1 MKMKV
6 EAVSCV
12 VNVYRR
18 GWGLSGV
25 RQEASESLDVRGR
38 ESFKCFPTFAYMV
51 CNLSE
56 L

>member
-1 MKMKV
+1 MTMKFG
-6 EAVSCV
+6 AVSYV
-12 VNVYRR
+12 VNVYGR
-18 GWGLSGV
+18 GWGLSSV

-38 ESFKCFPTFAYMV
+38 ESLRCFPTFAYMV